1 MGRRGIGGLWAIARR
16 PVGDEARALLARN
29 WAGLAPEMRV
39 PRQMFGRQGNG
50 CGATIG
56 AMPRCDFAC
65 RGCYLNAEANRIPA
79 EPVEAIK
86 AQMRLLRPELGHA
99 GNLQLTDGEVT
110 LRPVEEVVELLRYAQ
125 SLGLIP
131 MLMTHGDSFR
141 RRPGLLERLMTEGGL
156 TEVSIHVDTTQR
168 GRQGERWRRATTEAE
183 LNPLR
188 AEFAEMVRAA
198 QRATGR
204 PLRAATTMTVTR
216 DNLAGVADVVRWVA
230 ANADAFRLVSFQPIA
245 QVGRTEDGYG
255 GGVSV
260 EALWDR
266 VAEGLGVAGGA
277 ARMAE
282 MGVWFGHQ
290 ACNRMVNGVVVRG
303 PDGGDAPPA
312 FHALRDGRDPTDVRV
327 VDGFLARFG
336 GISFRLDGAAE
347 RAARCV
353 GLALAE
359 PRFVLGNLLP
369 YARHWLRRAGGGRA
383 LRGAWG
389 LARGRVTATPLV
401 LVSHHFMSREE
412 LETPLGRERLAHC
425 VFPVPVD
432 GELVSMC
439 EVNALGIRERYYAQL
454 ARAGRPGRRAAEAAP
469 EAAAERG

>member
-1 MGRRGIGGLWAIARR
+1 MPRLLDVVRR
-16 PVGDEARALLARN
+16 PVGGEARALLARN
-29 WAGLAPEMRV
+29 WDGLAPEMRV
-39 PRQMFGRQGNG
+39 PQQMFGRQGNG

-65 RGCYLNAEANRIPA
+65 RGCYLNAEANKIPA

-86 AQMRLLRPELGHA
+86 AQMRLLRPVLGHA
-99 GNLQLTDGEVT
+99 GNIQITDGEVT

-125 SLGLIP
+125 SLDLIP

-141 RRPGLLERLMTEGGL
+141 RRPGLLERLMVEGGL

-168 GRQGERWRRATTEAE
+168 GRQGDRWRRARTEAE

-188 AEFAEMVRAA
+188 AEFAEMIRAA
-198 QRATGR
+198 ERATGL

-230 ANADAFRLVSFQPIA
+230 GNADAFRLVSFQPIA

-260 EALWDR
+260 EALWDA
-266 VAEGLGVAGGA
+266 VADGLGIAGGST
-277 ARMAE
+277 RMAE
-282 MGVWFGHQ
+282 LGVWFGHQ
-290 ACNRMVNGVVVRG
+290 ACNRMVNGVVVRD
-303 PDGGDAPPA
+303 PAGDLTY
-312 FHALRDGRDPTDVRV
+312 HALRDARSATDVRV

-336 GISFRLDGAAE
+336 GISFRLD
-347 RAARCV
+347 AARERRAR
-353 GLALAE
+353 LAGVVRAE

-369 YARHWLRRAGGGRA
+369 YAAHWLRRVGAGSA
-383 LRGAWG
+383 ARGAWR
-389 LARGRVTATPLV
+389 LARGTASARPLV
-401 LVSHHFMSREE
+401 FVSHHFMSREE
-412 LETPLGRERLAHC
+412 IETPLGRERLAHC
-425 VFPVPVD
+425 VFQVPVD

-439 EVNALGIRERYYAQL
+439 EVNALGIRERYYAGL
-454 ARAGRPGRRAAEAAP
+454 ARAPRAVELQGQ
-469 EAAAERG
+469 EL

>member
-1 MGRRGIGGLWAIARR
+1 MRALRDIVRR

-29 WAGLAPEMRV
+29 WDGLAPEMRV
-39 PRQMFGRQGNG
+39 PQQMFGRQGNG

-86 AQMRLLRPELGHA
+86 AQMRLLRPVLGHA
-99 GNLQLTDGEVT
+99 GNIQITDGEVT

-125 SLGLIP
+125 SLDLIP

-141 RRPGLLERLMTEGGL
+141 RRPGLLEQLMVEGGL

-168 GRQGERWRRATTEAE
+168 GRQGEQWRRARTEAE

-188 AEFAEMVRAA
+188 AEFAEMIRAA
-198 QRATGR
+198 ERTTGR
-204 PLRAATTMTVTR
+204 VVRAATTMTVTR
-216 DNLAGVADVVRWVA
+216 DNLDGVVDVVRWVA
-230 ANADAFRLVSFQPIA
+230 ENADAFRLISFQPIA

-255 GGVSV
+255 GGVDV

-266 VAEGLGVAGGA
+266 VADGLGVAGGA
-277 ARMAE
+277 PRMAE
-282 MGVWFGHQ
+282 LGVWFGHR

-303 PDGGDAPPA
+303 PGSETA
-312 FHALRDGRDPTDVRV
+312 FHALRDAREPTDVRI

-336 GISFRLDGAAE
+336 GISFRLDSARARTARLAGVT
-347 RAARCV
+347 RAA
-353 GLALAE
+353 
-359 PRFVLGNLLP
+359 PRFVLGNLVP
-369 YARHWLRRAGGGRA
+369 YAAHWLRRVGRGNA
-383 LRGAWG
+383 ARGAWR
-389 LARGRVTATPLV
+389 LATKRATARTLV

-412 LETPLGRERLAHC
+412 IETPLGRERLAHC
-425 VFPVPVD
+425 VFQVPVD

-439 EVNALGIRERYYAQL
+439 EVNALGIRERYYARL
-454 ARAGRPGRRAAEAAP
+454 ARAGRPATAGVAVPADGLP
-469 EAAAERG
+469 ETQLR